1 VVLLNA
7 LAKTK
12 DAALVLSMPMPA
24 AIDMVL
30 DEPAVESV
38 RPDRYERGAAEST
51 EPLANRK
58 PASEIAVVIN

>member
-38 RPDRYERGAAEST
+38 RPAKYERGAAEST
-51 EPLANRK
+51 EPLAN
-58 PASEIAVVIN
+58 